1 MAGTNKATGC
11 VHIPGKGWVGGPASG
26 NENAISLTEFFVLR
40 TCSRVTSEHTP
51 GPGADLLSGLGDP
64 GLSLDLTYV
73 PGLMSS
79 CEKRK

>member
-40 TCSRVTSEHTP
+40 TCSQ
-51 GPGADLLSGLGDP
+51 PGADLLSGLGDP
-64 GLSLDLTYV
+64 GLSLDLTYI